1 MHLFDFTLYFPRLG
15 EGENPPIVDHSA
27 EEGEYTHPLSSE
39 TSPDVS
45 KDERSLYVAT
55 TTEMGGSVTEL
66 ENPEVGGETT
76 WNQYGGG
83 GGGGIQTASWVEL
96 MTS

>member
-1 MHLFDFTLYFPRLG
+1 M
-15 EGENPPIVDHSA
+15 
-27 EEGEYTHPLSSE
+27 
-39 TSPDVS
+39 S

-55 TTEMGGSVTEL
+55 TTEMGGGVTEL